1 MHEPFYVRPADHRYC
16 LRSNPAYGWATGH
29 SEDGSQVLRCG
40 LHCLVFAQDGTLLR
54 AGEAD
59 LPLRE
64 GPIEVKRF
72 WVPDRCMGVE
82 DLPEVLAEFYTA
94 PEVYEM
100 EPGDPE
106 AWLRAGQFIFY
117 PGWSDYIIGPGGR
130 VEAS

>member
-1 MHEPFYVRPADHRYC
+1 
-16 LRSNPAYGWATGH
+16 
-29 SEDGSQVLRCG
+29 
-40 LHCLVFAQDGTLLR
+40 VFAQDGTLLR
-54 AGEAD
+54 ACEDD
-59 LPLRE
+59 LPIRE

-72 WVPDRCMGVE
+72 WLPDRGMGVE
-82 DLPEVLAEFYTA
+82 DLPDVLAEFYTA

-117 PGWSDYIIGPGGR
+117 PGWGDYIIGPGGR